1 MHIQWYPGHM
11 AKAKRL
17 LIEQI
22 KVVDLIIEIRDAR
35 IPLSSTNQD
44 LLELTGDKPRIIVLN
59 KADLADGN
67 RTTKW
72 EQILKDDS
80 FAVVRV
86 NSLDR
91 RGTKTVVAKCQE
103 ASRKMLAKRTSK
115 GLLPRA
121 VRAMV
126 IGIPNVGKSS
136 FINAM
141 VKKGSART
149 GNRPGVTKGNQ
160 WVRLLKNIE
169 LLDTP
174 GILWPRFEDQRT
186 GEYLAYTGAI
196 SEKTFDVEEVSRRLI
211 TLLTEEY
218 PGILSSFYGIETEEG
233 ESYTVLASI
242 GEKRHFL
249 DKKGTVETERTA
261 LKILHDFQDGKLG
274 NFTLDN
280 PKEVGSS
287 NEL

>member
-35 IPLSSTNQD
+35 IPISSTNQD

-59 KADLADGN
+59 KSDLADPN
-67 RTTKW
+67 RTSEW
-72 EQILKDDS
+72 EHILKKEA

-91 RGTKTVVAKCQE
+91 KGTKTVVAKCQE
-103 ASRKMLAKRTSK
+103 ASKGMFEKRASK

-126 IGIPNVGKSS
+126 LGIPNVGKSS

-149 GNRPGVTKGNQ
+149 GNKPGVTRGNQ

-196 SEKTFDVEEVSRRLI
+196 SEKTFDIEEVALRLI
-211 TLLTEEY
+211 KLLKDEY
-218 PGILSSFYGIETEEG
+218 PGTISSFYGLDSEEG
-233 ESYTVLASI
+233 EPYMVLDNV

-249 DKKGTVETERTA
+249 DKKGAVQTERTA
-261 LKILHDFQDGKLG
+261 YRMLHDFQEGKLG
-274 NFTLDN
+274 NYTLDN
-280 PKEVGSS
+280 PKEAGMAD
-287 NEL
+287 ER

>member
-17 LIEQI
+17 LKEQI
-22 KVVDLIIEIRDAR
+22 KAVDLIIEIRDAR

-44 LLELTGDKPRIIVLN
+44 LLELTGEKPRIIVLN
-59 KADLADGN
+59 KSDLADPN
-67 RTTKW
+67 RTTEW
-72 EQILKDDS
+72 ENILKKEA

-86 NSLDR
+86 NSLER
-91 RGTKTVVAKCQE
+91 KGTKTVVAKCQE
-103 ASRKMLAKRTSK
+103 ASKTMLEKRTNK

-126 IGIPNVGKSS
+126 LGIPNVGKSS

-141 VKKGSART
+141 VNKGSART
-149 GNRPGVTKGNQ
+149 GNKPGVTRGNQ

-174 GILWPRFEDQRT
+174 GILWPRFEDPKT
-186 GEYLAYTGAI
+186 GEYLAFTGAI
-196 SEKTFDVEEVSRRLI
+196 SEKIFDIEEASFQLI
-211 TLLTEEY
+211 TLLKDEH
-218 PGILSSFYGIETEEG
+218 PGTISTFYGIEDEEG
-233 ESYTVLASI
+233 KAYEVLARI

-249 DKKGTVETERTA
+249 DKKGTVQTERTA
-261 LKILHDFQDGKLG
+261 YRILHDFQEGKLG
-274 NFTLDN
+274 TFTLDN
-280 PKEVGSS
+280 PKEAGFLDVR
-287 NEL
+287 

>member
-17 LIEQI
+17 LKEQI
-22 KVVDLIIEIRDAR
+22 KAVDLIIEIRDAR
-35 IPLSSTNQD
+35 IPISSTNQD
-44 LLELTGDKPRIIVLN
+44 LLKLTGDKPRIIVLN
-59 KADLADGN
+59 KSDLADPN
-67 RTTKW
+67 RTTEW
-72 EQILKDDS
+72 EHILKKEA

-91 RGTKTVVAKCQE
+91 KGTKTVVTKCQE
-103 ASRKMLAKRTSK
+103 ASKGMLEKRANK

-126 IGIPNVGKSS
+126 LGIPNVGKSS

-149 GNRPGVTKGNQ
+149 GNKPGVTRGNQ

-196 SEKTFDVEEVSRRLI
+196 SEKTFDIEEVALRLI
-211 TLLTEEY
+211 KLLKDEY
-218 PGILSSFYGIETEEG
+218 PGTISSFYGLDSEEG
-233 ESYTVLASI
+233 EPYMVLDNV

-249 DKKGTVETERTA
+249 DKKGTVQTERTA
-261 LKILHDFQDGKLG
+261 YRMLHDFQEGKLG
-274 NFTLDN
+274 TYTLDN
-280 PKEVGSS
+280 PKEAGMAD
-287 NEL
+287 ER